1 MEKEKLQQ
9 HLTELRRDL
18 HRHPEKAFEEVRT
31 AGIVAEE
38 LKKLGLD
45 VHTGIGKT
53 GIVANLKVGDGTKV
67 IGLRADMDC
76 ITIND
81 KGNHDHVS
89 TVPGK
94 MHGCGHDGHT
104 ATLLGAAALLAER
117 KDFNGTVR
125 FIFQPAEEPGKGA
138 QAMIDDGL
146 FEKYPVD
153 EIYGLH
159 AFRTLPFG
167 TINTCVGSMMASEDN
182 FTIKITGKGGH
193 ASAPQVLVDPLVV
206 ASTIVLS
213 LQTIVARNISPAH
226 TAVVSVTEFET
237 DGGHNAIPTHVELRG
252 DTRSYSAED
261 SALIEKRMRE
271 ICEHT
276 CAMYGADCE
285 FTYTHEF
292 YPTINDEACVK
303 KVVQAA
309 KAVVGEDKVN
319 ANIEPVTG
327 SEDFAAFL
335 RYVPGCYVNLGTA
348 RTDDPAS
355 EPPVHNSTYDYN
367 DDALIVGAEF
377 WAELVKELLV

>member
-1 MEKEKLQQ
+1 MDMKKLQQ
-9 HLTELRRDL
+9 HLTDLRRDI
-18 HRHPEKAFEEVRT
+18 HAHPETAFEEVRT

-38 LKKLGLD
+38 LRRLGLD

-53 GIVANLKVGDGTKV
+53 GIVANLKVGDGNKV
-67 IGLRADMDC
+67 VGLRADMDA
-76 ITIND
+76 IAIND
-81 KGNHDHVS
+81 KGEHDHVS

-104 ATLLGAAALLAER
+104 ITLLGAAMLLAER

-146 FEKYPVD
+146 FERFPVD

-159 AFRTLPFG
+159 NLPNLPFG
-167 TINTCVGSMMASEDN
+167 TINTCAGGMLASEDN

-193 ASAPQVLVDPLVV
+193 ASAPQVLIDPLVV

-213 LQTIVARNISPAH
+213 LQTIVARSINPAH
-226 TAVVSVTEFET
+226 AAVVSVTEFET

-252 DTRSYSAED
+252 DTRTYWMED

-271 ICEHT
+271 ICESA
-276 CAMYGADCE
+276 CAMYGAECE
-285 FTYTHEF
+285 FRYTHEF
-292 YPTINDEACVK
+292 YPTRNHEECVRK
-303 KVVQAA
+303 AVQAA
-309 KAVVGEDKVN
+309 KTVFGPDK
-319 ANIEPVTG
+319 ANDKAEPVTA
-327 SEDFAAFL
+327 SEDFATFL
-335 RYVPGCYVNLGTA
+335 QHVPGCYVTLGTA
-348 RTDDPAS
+348 RTEDLSSDP
-355 EPPVHNSTYDYN
+355 PTHNAAYDYN